1 MLALNFEN
9 LINSI
14 CLVLPF
20 LEMPRRLIQ
29 TKTSFKFF
37 KKVTLLKRNNS
48 RTFKSRSCV
57 NLVFQFVCHWYNL
70 LRQMFF
76 RLLLNTKALL
86 FMKVYHYTEG
96 FFIQPPCC
104 CTLWKKCQE
113 QPLEVF
119 YKKVLLKNFQTTLL
133 KSHFDMSVLL

>member
-29 TKTSFKFF
+29 MKTSFKFF

-70 LRQMFF
+70 LRQIIF
-76 RLLLNTKALL
+76 RFLLNTKALL

-96 FFIQPPCC
+96 FFY
-104 CTLWKKCQE
+104 TTAML
-113 QPLEVF
+113 LHSL
-119 YKKVLLKNFQTTLL
+119 KKVSGAATG
-133 KSHFDMSVLL
+133 SVL